1 MCISNA
7 FLGDCI
13 IFKVCLPYIRA
24 LHFRLLFINQRLDLT
39 LQTSLLQQ
47 FATETQFRYRKLK
60 PSFYIGNRKP
70 SFCTGNQN
78 LFFYVSHLFWYWDL
92 KPRSNFGTYR
102 YLSQHIFCY
111 FFSNVFKISHFLG
124 YGHFGFQH
132 FAETKIVVSVVDC
145 VAAQVMSLG
154 FSADFMWLNKLKTS
168 EKARVFQTLMTYL

>member
-13 IFKVCLPYIRA
+13 IYKVCLPYIRA

-47 FATETQFRYRKLK
+47 SATETQFRYRKLK
-60 PSFYIGNRKP
+60 PSFDIGNRKP

-78 LFFYVSHLFWYWDL
+78 LFFYVSHLFRYWDL
-92 KPRSNFGTYR
+92 KPQSNFGTYR

-111 FFSNVFKISHFLG
+111 FFFQMFLR
-124 YGHFGFQH
+124 FPTSWVT
-132 FAETKIVVSVVDC
+132 AI
-145 VAAQVMSLG
+145 LG
-154 FSADFMWLNKLKTS
+154 FSILLKPKSWFRSLTVLQP
-168 EKARVFQTLMTYL
+168 K